1 MSFDLRD
8 QLSDLDKKILFN
20 YIMSFGYS
28 EGLPKEYF
36 VGVDTFLENWA
47 KSKIRLY
54 HFLGNNLIVKVPFS
68 YQKDKEEI
76 SREIEALLVSS
87 KFLPEFDIFLD
98 KNIKKSRPYR
108 DLNYEEQNLLMT
120 FNRKI
125 TYINDKIDLNLKIK
139 PEGYQ
144 KMLQLS
150 KDMKPIRAIQKI
162 LKYFDAPENL
172 MKLFEQFRCEH
183 SLIHNDEMIKT
194 NLVFSIHPMDFITM
208 SDNANNWESC
218 MSWINDGCYHTGT
231 VEMMNSNVVVCVYLE
246 SKTPF
251 VFRDSLKDYS
261 SSNINKSM
269 CMNDPVEEW
278 SWNNK
283 KWRQLFYINKDIIVS
298 GKSYPYTIDK
308 VSKKAI
314 EILRDLAFKNN
325 KWTYKYGIEKYYDM
339 EPIWSMFRM
348 ENQREWADLGINK
361 KKNILF
367 DSKIMYNDMFN
378 DHNYTY
384 WCVRNPV
391 KKTKIINYS
400 GKVNCLCCNKNL
412 QIERDYPEDYN
423 DRYIFNQDLICDSCR
438 NTSRCPL
445 CEESFKQKYKFVF
458 DGGEGIC
465 CENCFNTRFR
475 RCPCCNKNI
484 IDIEKARHIEITSL
498 EYKDFY
504 SVFPITKK
512 DYLYYKAHHDPAS
525 SFLKGI
531 TIKVC
536 QECSENDEILK
547 KKFKIDSIIR
557 EKPHI
562 WSLTTIYGIT
572 NQPME
577 TFFPYFIDVL
587 EPIKVISKTPVS

>member
-8 QLSDLDKKILFN
+8 QLSDLDKKILSN
-20 YIMSFGYS
+20 YIMSFGYDK
-28 EGLPKEYF
+28 GLPKEYF

-54 HFLGNNLIVKVPFS
+54 HFLGNNFIVKVPFS
-68 YQKDKEEI
+68 YQKDEEEI

-87 KFLPEFDIFLD
+87 KFLSEFDIFLD
-98 KNIKKSRPYR
+98 KKIKNSRHYC
-108 DLNYEEQNLLMT
+108 DLSYEEKSLLMT
-120 FNRKI
+120 FDRKT

-139 PEGYQ
+139 PDDRQ

-162 LKYFDAPENL
+162 LKYFDAPESL

-183 SLIHNDEMIKT
+183 SLIYNDKMIKT

-218 MSWINDGCYHTGT
+218 MSWVHDGCFHTGT

-261 SSNINKSM
+261 SSNINKFM
-269 CMNDPVEEW
+269 CMNDSVEEW

-325 KWTYKYGIEKYYDM
+325 KWTYKYGIEEYYDM
-339 EPIWSMFRM
+339 KYIWSMFRM
-348 ENQREWADLGINK
+348 DKQRAWADLEINK

-367 DSKIMYNDMFN
+367 DTKIMYNDMLN
-378 DHNYTY
+378 DNNYPY

-391 KKTKIINYS
+391 KKTKIISYS

-438 NTSRCPL
+438 NTSKCPL
-445 CEESFKQKYKFVF
+445 CEEPFKQKYKFVF
-458 DGGEGIC
+458 DGGEKIC
-465 CENCFNTRFR
+465 CENCFTHFR
-475 RCPCCNKNI
+475 KCPCCNKNI
-484 IDIEKARHIEITSL
+484 IDIYNARRIEITSL

-504 SVFPITKK
+504 YNFPTTKK
-512 DYLYYKAHHDPAS
+512 DYLYYKAHCESESP
-525 SFLKGI
+525 FLKGVQ
-531 TIKVC
+531 IKVC
-536 QECSENDEILK
+536 QECSKNDEILK
-547 KKFKIDSIIR
+547 KKFKIDSITR
-557 EKPHI
+557 EKYRP
-562 WSLTTIYGIT
+562 LGIT
-572 NQPME
+572 NQPIE
-577 TFFPYFIDVL
+577 TFLSYFIDVL
-587 EPIKVISKTPVS
+587 EPIKIISKTPVS